1 VKAAI
6 KKKNN
11 PNPAIILSFSFGII
25 IAFVTN
31 KMIDSGFSET
41 SDTMKRG
48 SEDTCTYLKDVA
60 DHVYHLMMYNYEEME
75 THVLDQLT
83 RKKTY

>member
-1 VKAAI
+1 
-6 KKKNN
+6 
-11 PNPAIILSFSFGII
+11 
-25 IAFVTN
+25 
-31 KMIDSGFSET
+31 MIDSGFSET